1 MRKAGQ
7 TALTG
12 LLCGLMAV
20 PQAAFAQ
27 GPPVPT
33 ASARMGHPE
42 PGAPEAPKP
51 PKRAERVAPL
61 TQQERVLHVL
71 NRFTFGPRPGEVEEV
86 QKMGAQAW
94 FLQQLQPEKIDDSAF
109 EQRMQEY
116 PALKLS
122 QDELMKRFPSQQM
135 IRMSDRRDLP
145 IPRGR
150 VEHALY
156 ADARYEFDQKQNEM
170 KEQALNGAKPGQA
183 QQQNQQQAQQQNQ
196 QQSMMMAGNPQ
207 TENSDAA
214 AGPNAKAARRQQMAG
229 LKALGQ
235 TEGESTPPVT
245 AIKPPVRTGHPD
257 SGMQASMG
265 MAGGGAAD
273 MNGAANGNTPQGN
286 QLLSN
291 GEMATEPLDLNKKGK
306 PRMKELASTPANKFA
321 GDPGAEPAPEEVQA
335 VLALPAEQRVQRLV
349 EMKPDEMM
357 SFKAALKP
365 QQKVLLVQ
373 GMSPE
378 DEEVAGEFITA
389 PERVVGAEI
398 LEERM
403 SRDVFSERQL
413 QAVMTDFWLNH
424 FSVYLRKNAN
434 EPYYLPAYER
444 DVILPNALGS
454 FENLLVAVAQS
465 PAMLMYLDNWESVG
479 PNSLQAQRA
488 ERAQLMRP
496 LAKKQQPKGI
506 NENYGRELMELHTLG
521 VNGGYTQQDVI
532 EVSKCFT
539 GWTIDKPFQ
548 GGGAFYDE
556 ARHEPG
562 TKIVL
567 GHKIKENGQK
577 EGLEV
582 LHILATSPA
591 TAHFISQKLAVRF
604 VSDDPPAALVNRMAA
619 TFLKTN
625 GNIKAVLLTM
635 YRSPEFW
642 SPQVYRAKLKT
653 PVEFMASALRA
664 SGADVKSPLPL
675 VQAMDRLGMPIY
687 GMLTPQGYSW
697 KADEWVSSN
706 ALISRM
712 NFALVLSSNRVGGT
726 KTDWPRLLGDSEGA
740 PPLTPDVE
748 TENKLEMA
756 LLGEP
761 ASDKTRSTV
770 LAQFGDPTAQQ
781 SAEEAFKAKPATQS
795 ETLMVPADGGFMPR
809 FNPKRPGRERPV
821 NVQGTPLDTMAGLLL
836 GSPEFQRR

>member
-1 MRKAGQ
+1 MIPRRKWMREAGR

-20 PQAAFAQ
+20 PQAAFGAAAAQ
-27 GPPVPT
+27 G
-33 ASARMGHPE
+33 E
-42 PGAPEAPKP
+42 PGAGSPAPKL
-51 PKRAERVAPL
+51 PKRPERQAPL
-61 TQQERVLHVL
+61 TQQERVLHAL
-71 NRFTFGPRPGEVEEV
+71 NRFTFGPRPGDAEAVE
-86 QKMGAQAW
+86 KMGLQKW
-94 FLQQLQPEKIDDSAF
+94 FFEQLQPQTIDDSAF
-109 EQRMQEY
+109 EQRMNEY
-116 PALKLS
+116 PALRLS
-122 QDELMKRFPSQQM
+122 QEELIKRFPSQQM
-135 IRMSDRRDLP
+135 FRMADKRDVP
-145 IPRGR
+145 IPHDR
-150 VEHALY
+150 VEHALFE
-156 ADARYEFDQKQNEM
+156 DARYEYDQKQKEL
-170 KEQALNGAKPGQA
+170 KEQAANGAKPGQPGAAA
-183 QQQNQQQAQQQNQ
+183 QTNPPQPDANQVANQTVQTAELTPEQQA
-196 QQSMMMAGNPQ
+196 
-207 TENSDAA
+207 
-214 AGPNAKAARRQQMAG
+214 
-229 LKALGQ
+229 KALAHRQEITGLNAL
-235 TEGESTPPVT
+235 GEDE
-245 AIKPPVRTGHPD
+245 KPPKKHPAPQ
-257 SGMQASMG
+257 SGMQASMD
-265 MAGGGAAD
+265 MAGAGAAD
-273 MNGAANGNTPQGN
+273 MNGGANGNTPQGS

-291 GEMATEPLDLNKKGK
+291 GEMATQPLDLNKKGK
-306 PRMKELASTPANKFA
+306 PKLKDLA
-321 GDPGAEPAPEEVQA
+321 DPAPEEVQA
-335 VLALPAEQRVQRLV
+335 VLALPADQRVQRLV
-349 EMKPDEMM
+349 GMKPDEML

-365 QQKVLLVQ
+365 QQKVLLVE
-373 GMSPE
+373 GMTPE
-378 DEEVAGEFITA
+378 DEEVTGEFVTA

-398 LEERM
+398 LQERLE
-403 SRDVFSERQL
+403 RDVFSERQL

-424 FSVYLRKNAN
+424 FSVYLRKNEK

-444 DVILPNALGS
+444 DTILPNALGK

-479 PNSLQAQRA
+479 PNSMQAIRAQRA
-488 ERAQLMRP
+488 DFMRP
-496 LAKKQQPKGI
+496 NAKKQQPKGI

-532 EVSKCFT
+532 EVAKCFT
-539 GWTIDKPFQ
+539 GWTIDKPYQ
-548 GGGAFYDE
+548 GGGGAYYDD

-604 VSDDPPAALVNRMAA
+604 VSDDPPPALVNRMAA
-619 TFLKTN
+619 AFLKSD

-664 SGADVKSPLPL
+664 SGADVKTPLPL

-697 KADEWVSSN
+697 KSDEWVSSN

-726 KTDWPRLLGDSEGA
+726 KTDWPALLGATDGA
-740 PPLTPDVE
+740 AVTPDVE
-748 TENKLEMA
+748 TENKLEIA

-761 ASDKTRSTV
+761 ATDRTRSTV

-781 SAEEAFKAKPATQS
+781 SAEEAFKAKPAAQS
-795 ETLMVPADGGFMPR
+795 DGMMIPTGALMRGKAGRGPQ
-809 FNPKRPGRERPV
+809 PGP
-821 NVQGTPLDTMAGLLL
+821 GTPLDTMAGLLL

>member
-1 MRKAGQ
+1 MSYARRKWMREAGQ
-7 TALTG
+7 TAMTG

-20 PQAAFAQ
+20 PQAAFAA
-27 GPPVPT
+27 T
-33 ASARMGHPE
+33 AAPSAPGTGALPKKPE
-42 PGAPEAPKP
+42 RET
-51 PKRAERVAPL
+51 PL
-61 TQQERVLHVL
+61 TQQERVLHAL
-71 NRFTFGPRPGEVEEV
+71 NRFTFGPRPGDVEKVE
-86 QKMGAQAW
+86 QMGLQRW
-94 FLQQLQPEKIDDSAF
+94 FVQQLQPETIDDSAF

-135 IRMSDRRDLP
+135 IRMADRKDIPLP
-145 IPRGR
+145 HDR
-150 VEHALY
+150 VTKALM
-156 ADARYEFDQKQNEM
+156 ADARFEYDQRQKA
-170 KEQALNGAKPGQA
+170 QALEGIKPGQPAAAVAA
-183 QQQNQQQAQQQNQ
+183 QPNGNANGNANQAAGGNQAAIDAKERRQ
-196 QQSMMMAGNPQ
+196 MMAGLAALDTTDSAQRPAPQ
-207 TENSDAA
+207 
-214 AGPNAKAARRQQMAG
+214 
-229 LKALGQ
+229 
-235 TEGESTPPVT
+235 
-245 AIKPPVRTGHPD
+245 
-257 SGMQASMG
+257 SGMQASMD
-265 MAGGGAAD
+265 MAGGGSMSAS
-273 MNGAANGNTPQGN
+273 GGSNGNTPQGS

-291 GEMATEPLDLNKKGK
+291 GEIATNAVDLNKKGK
-306 PRMKELASTPANKFA
+306 PRAKDLV
-321 GDPGAEPAPEEVQA
+321 EPAPDEVQA
-335 VLALPAEQRVQRLV
+335 VLALPPDQRVQQLV

-357 SFKAALKP
+357 EFKAALKP
-365 QQKVLLVQ
+365 AQKLLLVQ

-378 DEEVAGEFITA
+378 DEETAGEFITA

-398 LEERM
+398 LQERLE
-403 SRDVFSERQL
+403 RDVFSERQL

-424 FSVYLRKNAN
+424 FSVYLRKNEN

-444 DVILPNALGS
+444 DVILPNSLGR

-479 PNSLQAQRA
+479 PNSVQAIRA
-488 ERAQLMRP
+488 ERAQFMRP
-496 LAKKQQPKGI
+496 AANKQQPKGI

-532 EVSKCFT
+532 EVAKCFT
-539 GWTIDKPFQ
+539 GWTIDKPAQ
-548 GGGAFYDE
+548 GGGAMFDE
-556 ARHEPG
+556 NRHEPG

-604 VSDDPPAALVNRMAA
+604 VSDDPPPALVNRMAA
-619 TFLKTN
+619 TFLKTD
-625 GNIKAVLLTM
+625 GNIKAVLVTM
-635 YRSPEFW
+635 YKSPEFW

-653 PVEFMASALRA
+653 PVEFMASAVRA

-726 KTDWPRLLGDSEGA
+726 KTDWPSLLGATDGTAVS
-740 PPLTPDVE
+740 PDVE

-781 SAEEAFKAKPATQS
+781 SAEEAFRAKPATQS
-795 ETLMVPADGGFMPR
+795 EGMMVGGAGRFMQTKAGKAPQQQAG
-809 FNPKRPGRERPV
+809 PGS
-821 NVQGTPLDTMAGLLL
+821 PLDTMAGLLL

>member
-1 MRKAGQ
+1 MREAGQ
-7 TALTG
+7 TAMTG
-12 LLCGLMAV
+12 LLCGLMVV
-20 PQAAFAQ
+20 PQAAFAAAAAQ
-27 GPPVPT
+27 GEPGT
-33 ASARMGHPE
+33 GSPE
-42 PGAPEAPKP
+42 PRL
-51 PKRAERVAPL
+51 PKRPERQAPL
-61 TQQERVLHVL
+61 TQQERVLHAL
-71 NRFTFGPRPGEVEEV
+71 NRFTFGPRPGEVEAVE
-86 QKMGAQAW
+86 KMGLQNW

-109 EQRMQEY
+109 EQRMNEY
-116 PALKLS
+116 PALRLS

-135 IRMSDRRDLP
+135 IRMADKRDVA
-145 IPRGR
+145 IPRGK
-150 VEHALY
+150 VEHALF
-156 ADARYEFDQKQNEM
+156 ADARYEYDQKQTEL
-170 KEQALNGAKPGQA
+170 KEQALNGAKPGQPGQPN
-183 QQQNQQQAQQQNQ
+183 QQQNQQQATVQSPAATPQSDQQ
-196 QQSMMMAGNPQ
+196 
-207 TENSDAA
+207 
-214 AGPNAKAARRQQMAG
+214 AKTALARRQEMAG
-229 LKALGQ
+229 LNALSD
-235 TEGESTPPVT
+235 EEPPQQPNKRP
-245 AIKPPVRTGHPD
+245 APQND
-257 SGMQASMG
+257 MEASMG

-273 MNGAANGNTPQGN
+273 MNGAANGNTPQGS

-291 GEMATEPLDLNKKGK
+291 GEIATQPLDLNKKGK
-306 PRMKELASTPANKFA
+306 PKMKDLA
-321 GDPGAEPAPEEVQA
+321 DPSPEEVQA
-335 VLALPAEQRVQRLV
+335 VLALPPEQRVERLV
-349 EMKPDEMM
+349 EMKPDEML
-357 SFKAALKP
+357 SFKAGLKP
-365 QQKVLLVQ
+365 QQKVLLVE
-373 GMSPE
+373 GMTPE

-389 PERVVGAEI
+389 PERVVGSEI
-398 LEERM
+398 LEERLE
-403 SRDVFSERQL
+403 RDVFSERQL

-444 DVILPNALGS
+444 DVILPNSLGR

-479 PNSLQAQRA
+479 PNSVQALRAQRA
-488 ERAQLMRP
+488 EFMRP
-496 LAKKQQPKGI
+496 NAKKQQPKGI

-548 GGGAFYDE
+548 GGGAFYDD

-591 TAHFISQKLAVRF
+591 TAHFISEKLAVRF
-604 VSDDPPAALVNRMAA
+604 VSDDPPPALVNRMAA
-619 TFLKTN
+619 AFLKTD

-726 KTDWPRLLGDSEGA
+726 QTDWPTLLGAADGA
-740 PPLTPDVE
+740 PVTPDVE
-748 TENKLEMA
+748 TENKLEIA

-761 ASDKTRSTV
+761 ASDRTRSTV

-781 SAEEAFKAKPATQS
+781 SAEEAFKAKPVM
-795 ETLMVPADGGFMPR
+795 ETETMMVPANGR
-809 FNPKRPGRERPV
+809 FNPNPKRPGKDRPV
-821 NVQGTPLDTMAGLLL
+821 IVQASPLDTMAGLLL

>member
-1 MRKAGQ
+1 MMPRRKWMREAGQ

-12 LLCGLMAV
+12 LLCGLMVV
-20 PQAAFAQ
+20 PQAAYAAAA
-27 GPPVPT
+27 VPGG
-33 ASARMGHPE
+33 S
-42 PGAPEAPKP
+42 GAPEPKM
-51 PKRAERVAPL
+51 PKRPERQAPL
-61 TQQERVLHVL
+61 TQQERVLHAL
-71 NRFTFGPRPGEVEEV
+71 NRFTFGPRPGDVEAVEKIGL
-86 QKMGAQAW
+86 QKW
-94 FLQQLQPEKIDDSAF
+94 FLGQLQAETIDDSAF

-116 PALKLS
+116 PALRLS

-135 IRMSDRRDLP
+135 FRMVERKDAP
-145 IPRGR
+145 IPHDR
-150 VEHALY
+150 VEHALFE
-156 ADARYEFDQKQNEM
+156 DARYEYDQKQKEL
-170 KEQALNGAKPGQA
+170 KEQALSGTKPGQA
-183 QQQNQQQAQQQNQ
+183 GQPNQQQNQPQAMAV
-196 QQSMMMAGNPQ
+196 QSAAMNSATPQ
-207 TENSDAA
+207 TDEQVKAA
-214 AGPNAKAARRQQMAG
+214 EARRQEMAG
-229 LKALGQ
+229 LNALGEVNEQ
-235 TEGESTPPVT
+235 ATRPAPKSN
-245 AIKPPVRTGHPD
+245 A
-257 SGMQASMG
+257 QASMA
-265 MAGGGAAD
+265 MAGGGASA
-273 MNGAANGNTPQGN
+273 QG

-291 GEMATEPLDLNKKGK
+291 GEIATQPLELNKKGK
-306 PRMKELASTPANKFA
+306 PKAKDL
-321 GDPGAEPAPEEVQA
+321 AEPAPDEVQA
-335 VLALPAEQRVQRLV
+335 LLAMPADQRVQRLV
-349 EMKPDEMM
+349 EMKPDEML

-365 QQKVLLVQ
+365 AQKVLLVE

-378 DEEVAGEFITA
+378 DEEVTGEFVTA

-398 LEERM
+398 LQERLE
-403 SRDVFSERQL
+403 RDVFSERQL

-424 FSVYLRKNAN
+424 FSVYLRKNEN

-444 DVILPNALGS
+444 DVILPNALGR
-454 FENLLVAVAQS
+454 FENLLVKVAQS

-479 PNSLQAQRA
+479 PNSVQAQRA
-488 ERAQLMRP
+488 QRAAFFQP
-496 LAKKQQPKGI
+496 NAKKQQPKGI

-532 EVSKCFT
+532 EVAKCFT
-539 GWTIDKPFQ
+539 GWTIDKPAQ
-548 GGGAFYDE
+548 GGGAMFDE
-556 ARHEPG
+556 NRHEPG

-591 TAHFISQKLAVRF
+591 TAHFVSEKLAVRF
-604 VSDDPPAALVNRMAA
+604 VSDDPPPALVNRMAA
-619 TFLKTN
+619 AFLKSD
-625 GNIKAVLLTM
+625 GNIKAVLVAM
-635 YRSPEFW
+635 YKSPEFW

-653 PVEFMASALRA
+653 PVEFMASAVRA

-706 ALISRM
+706 ALIGRM
-712 NFALVLSSNRVGGT
+712 NCALVLSSNRVGGT
-726 KTDWPRLLGDSEGA
+726 KTDWPGLLGATDGTGVS
-740 PPLTPDVE
+740 PDVE

-781 SAEEAFKAKPATQS
+781 SAEEAFRAKPATQS
-795 ETLMVPADGGFMPR
+795 EGMMVGGAGRFMQTKASKAPQQAG
-809 FNPKRPGRERPV
+809 PGS
-821 NVQGTPLDTMAGLLL
+821 PLDTMAGLLL

>member
-1 MRKAGQ
+1 M
-7 TALTG
+7 
-12 LLCGLMAV
+12 
-20 PQAAFAQ
+20 
-27 GPPVPT
+27 
-33 ASARMGHPE
+33 
-42 PGAPEAPKP
+42 
-51 PKRAERVAPL
+51 PKRPEKQTPL
-61 TQQERVLHVL
+61 TQQERALHAL
-71 NRFTFGPRPGEVEEV
+71 NRFTFGPRPGEIEAVE
-86 QKMGAQAW
+86 KMGLQRW
-94 FLQQLQPEKIDDSAF
+94 FFQQLQPQTIDDSAF
-109 EQRMQEY
+109 EQRMKEY
-116 PALKLS
+116 PALRLS

-135 IRMSDRRDLP
+135 IRMADKRDVP
-145 IPRGR
+145 IPRDR
-150 VEHALY
+150 VEHALFE
-156 ADARYEFDQKQNEM
+156 DARYEYDQKQKEL
-170 KEQALNGAKPGQA
+170 KEQAANGAKPGQA
-183 QQQNQQQAQQQNQ
+183 GAAMQQQA
-196 QQSMMMAGNPQ
+196 SP
-207 TENSDAA
+207 A
-214 AGPNAKAARRQQMAG
+214 AG
-229 LKALGQ
+229 Q
-235 TEGESTPPVT
+235 TAPQN
-245 AIKPPVRTGHPD
+245 
-257 SGMQASMG
+257 GMQASMD
-265 MAGGGAAD
+265 MAGARAAERNGG
-273 MNGAANGNTPQGN
+273 ANGNTPQGS
-286 QLLSN
+286 QMLSN
-291 GEMATEPLDLNKKGK
+291 GEMANAVELNKKGK
-306 PRMKELASTPANKFA
+306 PKMKDL
-321 GDPGAEPAPEEVQA
+321 AEPAPEEVQA
-335 VLALPAEQRVQRLV
+335 VLALPPDQRVQRLV

-365 QQKVLLVQ
+365 MQKVLLVE
-373 GMSPE
+373 GMTPE

-444 DVILPNALGS
+444 DTILPNALGK

-479 PNSLQAQRA
+479 PNSAQAV
-488 ERAQLMRP
+488 RAQQAALFRP
-496 LAKKQQPKGI
+496 NAKKQQPKGI

-532 EVSKCFT
+532 EVAKCFT
-539 GWTIDKPFQ
+539 GWTIDKPYQ
-548 GGGAFYDE
+548 GGGGGAMYDE
-556 ARHEPG
+556 NRHEPG
-562 TKIVL
+562 TKMVL

-582 LHILATSPA
+582 LHILATNPA

-604 VSDDPPAALVNRMAA
+604 VSDDPPPALVNRMAA
-619 TFLKTN
+619 TFLKSD

-635 YRSPEFW
+635 YKSPEFW

-712 NFALVLSSNRVGGT
+712 NFALVLSSNRVMGV
-726 KTDWPRLLGDSEGA
+726 KTDWPTLLRATDAELET
-740 PPLTPDVE
+740 PVTPDVE
-748 TENKLEMA
+748 TENKLEIA

-761 ASDKTRSTV
+761 ATDRTRSTV
-770 LAQFGDPTAQQ
+770 LAQFADPTAQQ
-781 SAEEAFKAKPATQS
+781 SAEEAFKSKPATQS
-795 ETLMVPADGGFMPR
+795 DGMMVPTGALMRGKAGRGPQ
-809 FNPKRPGRERPV
+809 PGP
-821 NVQGTPLDTMAGLLL
+821 GSPLDTMAGLLL

>member
-1 MRKAGQ
+1 MREAGQ

-12 LLCGLMAV
+12 LLCGLMVV
-20 PQAAFAQ
+20 PQAAFAAQ
-27 GPPVPT
+27 G
-33 ASARMGHPE
+33 E
-42 PGAPEAPKP
+42 PGATAPKL
-51 PKRAERVAPL
+51 PKRPERQAPL

-71 NRFTFGPRPGEVEEV
+71 NRFTFGPRPGEVEAV
-86 QKMGAQAW
+86 GKMGAQVW

-109 EQRMQEY
+109 EQRMKEY
-116 PALKLS
+116 PALRLS
-122 QDELMKRFPSQQM
+122 HDELMKRFPSQQM
-135 IRMSDRRDLP
+135 IRMADKRDLP
-145 IPRGR
+145 IPRGK

-156 ADARYEFDQKQNEM
+156 ADARYDYDQKQSAL

-183 QQQNQQQAQQQNQ
+183 GEPNAQQAAKPATNRTAPQN
-196 QQSMMMAGNPQ
+196 
-207 TENSDAA
+207 
-214 AGPNAKAARRQQMAG
+214 
-229 LKALGQ
+229 
-235 TEGESTPPVT
+235 
-245 AIKPPVRTGHPD
+245 
-257 SGMQASMG
+257 GMQASMD

-273 MNGAANGNTPQGN
+273 MNGGANTPQGS
-286 QLLSN
+286 QTLSN
-291 GEMATEPLDLNKKGK
+291 GEIATQPLDLNKKGK
-306 PRMKELASTPANKFA
+306 PRMKDLT
-321 GDPGAEPAPEEVQA
+321 EPSPEEVQA
-335 VLALPAEQRVQRLV
+335 VLALPPDQRVDRLV

-365 QQKVLLVQ
+365 MQKLLLVE
-373 GMSPE
+373 GMTPE
-378 DEEVAGEFITA
+378 DEEVAGEFLTA
-389 PERVVGAEI
+389 PERVVAAEI
-398 LEERM
+398 MQERLE
-403 SRDVFSERQL
+403 RDVFSERQV

-444 DVILPNALGS
+444 DVILPHSLGS
-454 FENLLVAVAQS
+454 FEDLLVAVAQS

-479 PNSLQAQRA
+479 PHSMQAMRA
-488 ERAQLMRP
+488 ERAQFMRP

-532 EVSKCFT
+532 EVAKCFT
-539 GWTIDKPFQ
+539 GWTIERPFQ
-548 GGGAFYDE
+548 GGGAYYDD

-562 TKIVL
+562 TKMVL

-619 TFLKTN
+619 AFLKSD
-625 GNIKAVLLTM
+625 GNIKAVLLAM

-697 KADEWVSSN
+697 KSDEWVSSN

-712 NFALVLSSNRVGGT
+712 NFALVLSSNR
-726 KTDWPRLLGDSEGA
+726 
-740 PPLTPDVE
+740 
-748 TENKLEMA
+748 M
-756 LLGEP
+756 
-761 ASDKTRSTV
+761 
-770 LAQFGDPTAQQ
+770 
-781 SAEEAFKAKPATQS
+781 
-795 ETLMVPADGGFMPR
+795 M
-809 FNPKRPGRERPV
+809 GRE
-821 NVQGTPLDTMAGLLL
+821 DGLANAAVIC
-836 GSPEFQRR
+836 GRHGCGPCKSG

>member
-1 MRKAGQ
+1 
-7 TALTG
+7 
-12 LLCGLMAV
+12 
-20 PQAAFAQ
+20 
-27 GPPVPT
+27 
-33 ASARMGHPE
+33 
-42 PGAPEAPKP
+42 
-51 PKRAERVAPL
+51 
-61 TQQERVLHVL
+61 
-71 NRFTFGPRPGEVEEV
+71 
-86 QKMGAQAW
+86 MGAQVW

-109 EQRMQEY
+109 EQRMKEY
-116 PALKLS
+116 PALRLS
-122 QDELMKRFPSQQM
+122 HDELMKRFPSQQM
-135 IRMSDRRDLP
+135 IRMADKRDLP
-145 IPRGR
+145 IPRGK

-156 ADARYEFDQKQNEM
+156 ADARYEFGQRQNEL
-170 KEQALNGAKPGQA
+170 KEQALNGTKPGQA
-183 QQQNQQQAQQQNQ
+183 GQPNQQQAANRAANPSAPQN
-196 QQSMMMAGNPQ
+196 
-207 TENSDAA
+207 
-214 AGPNAKAARRQQMAG
+214 
-229 LKALGQ
+229 
-235 TEGESTPPVT
+235 
-245 AIKPPVRTGHPD
+245 
-257 SGMQASMG
+257 GMQASMD

-273 MNGAANGNTPQGN
+273 MNGGANGNTPQGS
-286 QLLSN
+286 QMLSN
-291 GEMATEPLDLNKKGK
+291 GEIATQPLDLNKKGK
-306 PRMKELASTPANKFA
+306 PRMKDL
-321 GDPGAEPAPEEVQA
+321 AEPSPEEVQA
-335 VLALPAEQRVQRLV
+335 VLALPPDQRVDRLV

-365 QQKVLLVQ
+365 QQKLLLVD
-373 GMSPE
+373 GMTPE
-378 DEEVAGEFITA
+378 DEEVAGEFLTA
-389 PERVVGAEI
+389 PERVVAAEI
-398 LEERM
+398 MQSRLE
-403 SRDVFSERQL
+403 RDVFSERQL

-444 DVILPNALGS
+444 DVILPHSLGS

-479 PNSLQAQRA
+479 PHSVQAMRA
-488 ERAQLMRP
+488 ERGQFFRP
-496 LAKKQQPKGI
+496 LANKQQPKGI

-532 EVSKCFT
+532 EVAKCFT
-539 GWTIDKPFQ
+539 GWTIDRPFQ
-548 GGGAFYDE
+548 GGE
-556 ARHEPG
+556 AYFDDMRHEPG
-562 TKIVL
+562 TKMVL

-619 TFLKTN
+619 AFLKTD

-697 KADEWVSSN
+697 KSDEWVSSN

-712 NFALVLSSNRVGGT
+712 NFALVLSSNRMMGV
-726 KTDWPRLLGDSEGA
+726 KTDWPTLLGSAEGTA
-740 PPLTPDVE
+740 VVPANPDAE
-748 TENKLEMA
+748 TEKKLEVA

-761 ASDKTRSTV
+761 ATDRTRETV
-770 LAQFGDPTAQQ
+770 LAQFADPTAQQ
-781 SAEEAFKAKPATQS
+781 SAEDAFKAKPVTQS
-795 ETLMVPADGGFMPR
+795 DGMMAGGGGRFMGTRAGRAPQQR
-809 FNPKRPGRERPV
+809 GPGS
-821 NVQGTPLDTMAGLLL
+821 PLDTMAGLLL

>member
-1 MRKAGQ
+1 MREAGQ

-12 LLCGLMAV
+12 LLCGLMVV
-20 PQAAFAQ
+20 PQAAFAAQ
-27 GPPVPT
+27 G
-33 ASARMGHPE
+33 E
-42 PGAPEAPKP
+42 PGAGAPAPKL
-51 PKRAERVAPL
+51 PKRPERQAPL

-71 NRFTFGPRPGEVEEV
+71 NRFTFGPRPGDVEAVE
-86 QKMGAQAW
+86 KMGAQVW

-109 EQRMQEY
+109 EQRMKEY
-116 PALKLS
+116 PALRLS

-135 IRMSDRRDLP
+135 IRMADKRDLP
-145 IPRGR
+145 IPRGK
-150 VEHALY
+150 VEHALF
-156 ADARYEFDQKQNEM
+156 ADARYEYDQKQSEL
-170 KEQALNGAKPGQA
+170 KEQALNGAKPGQPGVAA
-183 QQQNQQQAQQQNQ
+183 QPNPQQAAN
-196 QQSMMMAGNPQ
+196 
-207 TENSDAA
+207 
-214 AGPNAKAARRQQMAG
+214 PNATRRQEMAG
-229 LKALGQ
+229 LNALNENNEQ
-235 TEGESTPPVT
+235 PKKRPQN
-245 AIKPPVRTGHPD
+245 
-257 SGMQASMG
+257 GMQASMD
-265 MAGGGAAD
+265 MAGGGAAN
-273 MNGAANGNTPQGN
+273 MNGANGNTPQGS
-286 QLLSN
+286 QMLSN
-291 GEMATEPLDLNKKGK
+291 GEIATQPLDLNKKGK
-306 PRMKELASTPANKFA
+306 PRMKDL
-321 GDPGAEPAPEEVQA
+321 AEPAPEEVQA
-335 VLALPAEQRVQRLV
+335 VLALPPDQRVDRLV

-365 QQKVLLVQ
+365 MQKLLLVE
-373 GMSPE
+373 GMTPE
-378 DEEVAGEFITA
+378 DEEVAGEFLTA
-389 PERVVGAEI
+389 PERVVAAEI
-398 LEERM
+398 MQERLE
-403 SRDVFSERQL
+403 RDVFGERQV

-444 DVILPNALGS
+444 DVILPHSLGS
-454 FENLLVAVAQS
+454 FEDLLVAVAQS

-479 PNSLQAQRA
+479 PHSMQAMRA
-488 ERAQLMRP
+488 ERAQFMRP

-532 EVSKCFT
+532 EVAKCFT
-539 GWTIDKPFQ
+539 GWTIERPFQ
-548 GGGAFYDE
+548 GGGAYYDD

-562 TKIVL
+562 TKMVL

-619 TFLKTN
+619 AFLKSG

-697 KADEWVSSN
+697 KSDEWVSSN

-726 KTDWPRLLGDSEGA
+726 KTDWPTLLGATDGT
-740 PPLTPDVE
+740 PITPDVE
-748 TENKLEMA
+748 TENKLEIA

-761 ASDKTRSTV
+761 ATDRTRSTV

-781 SAEEAFKAKPATQS
+781 SAEEAFKSKPVT
-795 ETLMVPADGGFMPR
+795 ETEMLMAPASGR
-809 FNPKRPGRERPV
+809 FNPNPKRPGKDRPV
-821 NVQGTPLDTMAGLLL
+821 TVQASPLDTMAGLLL

>member
-1 MRKAGQ
+1 MWMREAGQ

-12 LLCGLMAV
+12 LLCGLMVV
-20 PQAAFAQ
+20 PQSAFAQ
-27 GPPVPT
+27 GPPDP
-33 ASARMGHPE
+33 AMKPPARMGHPE
-42 PGAPEAPKP
+42 PGAAEAPRL
-51 PKRAERVAPL
+51 PKRPQHEAPL
-61 TQQERVLHVL
+61 TQQERVLHAL
-71 NRFTFGPRPGEVEEV
+71 NRFTFGPRPGDVDAVE
-86 QKMGAQAW
+86 KMGLDRWFMAQ
-94 FLQQLQPEKIDDSAF
+94 LHPDSIDDAAF
-109 EQRMQEY
+109 EQRMKEY
-116 PALKLS
+116 PALKLP
-122 QDELMKRFPSQQM
+122 QEVLMKRFPSQQM
-135 IRMSDRRDLP
+135 IRMADRRDMALP
-145 IPRGR
+145 HGQ

-156 ADARYEFDQKQNEM
+156 ADARYEFDQRQAVL
-170 KEQALNGAKPGQA
+170 KEQAQNGAKPGQP
-183 QQQNQQQAQQQNQ
+183 QQNQ
-196 QQSMMMAGNPQ
+196 QQSMRMAG
-207 TENSDAA
+207 D
-214 AGPNAKAARRQQMAG
+214 PNAAVDQKTARKQEMAG
-229 LKALGQ
+229 VNAPGTTTRDAHLSDDKTVA
-235 TEGESTPPVT
+235 
-245 AIKPPVRTGHPD
+245 KMGHPE
-257 SGMQASMG
+257 SGMQASMD
-265 MAGGGAAD
+265 MAGGAAAD
-273 MNGAANGNTPQGN
+273 MNGGSGNTPQGN

-291 GEMATEPLDLNKKGK
+291 GEIASQADVNKKGK
-306 PRMKELASTPANKFA
+306 PRMKDL
-321 GDPGAEPAPEEVQA
+321 AEPAPEEVQA
-335 VLALPAEQRVQRLV
+335 VLALPADQRVARLV

-357 SFKAALKP
+357 SFKAALNPP
-365 QQKVLLVQ
+365 QRLLLVQ
-373 GMSPE
+373 GMTPE

-398 LEERM
+398 LQSRLE
-403 SRDVFSERQL
+403 RDVFSERQL

-424 FSVYLRKNAN
+424 FSVYLRKNGN

-444 DVILPNALGS
+444 DVVLPNALGK

-488 ERAQLMRP
+488 ERAQFMRP

-521 VNGGYTQQDVI
+521 VNGGYTQKDVI

-539 GWTIDKPFQ
+539 GWTIDRPFQ
-548 GGGAFYDE
+548 GGGAYFDDM
-556 ARHEPG
+556 RHEPG
-562 TKIVL
+562 TKVVL

-591 TAHFISQKLAVRF
+591 TAHFISEKLAVRF
-604 VSDDPPAALVNRMAA
+604 VSDTPPAALVNRMALV
-619 TFLKTN
+619 FEKTN
-625 GNIKAVLLTM
+625 GDIKAVLMTM
-635 YRSPEFW
+635 FRSPEFW
-642 SPQVYRAKLKT
+642 SPEVYRAKLKT

-712 NFALVLSSNRVGGT
+712 NFALVLSSNRMPGV
-726 KTDWPRLLGDSEGA
+726 KTDWPTLLGSTDGA
-740 PPLTPDVE
+740 AVPSPNVE

-770 LAQFGDPTAQQ
+770 LAQFDDPTMPQ
-781 SAEEAFKAKPATQS
+781 SAEDAFKAKPTTES
-795 ETLMVPADGGFMPR
+795 ETLMVPASGGFIPR
-809 FNPKRPGRERPV
+809 FNPKRPGRDRPV
-821 NVQGTPLDTMAGLLL
+821 TVQEQPLNTMAGLLL

>member
-1 MRKAGQ
+1 MSYARRKWMREAGQ
-7 TALTG
+7 TAMTG

-20 PQAAFAQ
+20 PQAAFAAAAT
-27 GPPVPT
+27 P
-33 ASARMGHPE
+33 SAPSAPGTGALPKKPE
-42 PGAPEAPKP
+42 RET
-51 PKRAERVAPL
+51 PL
-61 TQQERVLHVL
+61 TQQERVLHAL
-71 NRFTFGPRPGEVEEV
+71 NRFTFGPRPGDVEKVE
-86 QKMGAQAW
+86 QMGLQRW
-94 FLQQLQPEKIDDSAF
+94 FVQQLQPETIDDSAF

-135 IRMSDRRDLP
+135 IRMADRKDIPLP
-145 IPRGR
+145 HDR
-150 VEHALY
+150 VTKALM
-156 ADARYEFDQKQNEM
+156 ADARFEYDQRQKA
-170 KEQALNGAKPGQA
+170 QALEGIKPGQPAAAVAA
-183 QQQNQQQAQQQNQ
+183 QPNGNANGNANQAAGGNQAAIDAKERRQ
-196 QQSMMMAGNPQ
+196 MMAGLAALDTTDSAQRPAPQ
-207 TENSDAA
+207 
-214 AGPNAKAARRQQMAG
+214 
-229 LKALGQ
+229 
-235 TEGESTPPVT
+235 
-245 AIKPPVRTGHPD
+245 
-257 SGMQASMG
+257 SGMQASMD
-265 MAGGGAAD
+265 MAGGGSMSAS
-273 MNGAANGNTPQGN
+273 GGSNGNTPQGS

-291 GEMATEPLDLNKKGK
+291 GEIATNAVDLNKKGK
-306 PRMKELASTPANKFA
+306 PRAKDLV
-321 GDPGAEPAPEEVQA
+321 EPAPDEVQA
-335 VLALPAEQRVQRLV
+335 VLALPPDQRVQQLV

-365 QQKVLLVQ
+365 QQKLLLVQ

-378 DEEVAGEFITA
+378 DEEIAGEFMTA

-398 LEERM
+398 LQSRLE
-403 SRDVFSERQL
+403 RDVFSERQL

-424 FSVYLRKNAN
+424 FSVYLRKNEN

-444 DVILPNALGS
+444 NVILPNSLGR

-479 PNSLQAQRA
+479 PNSVQSIRQQRA
-488 ERAQLMRP
+488 DFMRP
-496 LAKKQQPKGI
+496 PAKKQAPKGI
-506 NENYGRELMELHTLG
+506 NENYARELMELHTLG

-532 EVSKCFT
+532 EVAKCFT
-539 GWTIDKPFQ
+539 GWTIDKPAQ
-548 GGGAFYDE
+548 GGGAMFDE
-556 ARHEPG
+556 NRHEPG

-591 TAHFISQKLAVRF
+591 TAHFVSEKLAVRF
-604 VSDDPPAALVNRMAA
+604 VSDDPPPALVNRMAA
-619 TFLKTN
+619 AFLKSD
-625 GNIKAVLLTM
+625 GNIKAVLVAM
-635 YRSPEFW
+635 YKSPEFW

-653 PVEFMASALRA
+653 PVEFMASAVRA

-706 ALISRM
+706 ALIGRM

-726 KTDWPRLLGDSEGA
+726 KTDWPGLLGATDGTGVS
-740 PPLTPDVE
+740 PDVE

-781 SAEEAFKAKPATQS
+781 SAEEAFRAKPATQS
-795 ETLMVPADGGFMPR
+795 EGMMVGGAGRFMQTKAGKAPQQQAG
-809 FNPKRPGRERPV
+809 PGS
-821 NVQGTPLDTMAGLLL
+821 PLDTMAGLLL
-836 GSPEFQRR
+836 GSP